1 MSAVKV
7 LARDWVLEVSV
18 GGVWTIVKGLNS
30 ISFSGTKTNAD
41 TTSFDENGWESH
53 LPARRGR
60 SLTVEA
66 FYLEDPSNGARDAGQ
81 SAIEQANEGIGHTG
95 FADFRLISPGFVA
108 RTFEGSV
115 NVSDSIGG
123 TDDPTS
129 FNFGIDVNGLI
140 GKTVLEP
147 AKLTTLTDDLTASL
161 DPTFDP
167 DTYDYT
173 LAATNA
179 EDEVTF
185 TATADGTVSGAGTI
199 PLAVGPNLIQIYVS
213 EAGKATTVYNILV
226 TRA

>member
-7 LARDWVLEVSV
+7 LARDWVLEISV
-18 GGVWTIVKGLNS
+18 GETWTIIKGLNS

-81 SAIEQANEGIGHTG
+81 AAVESANEKIGHNG
-95 FADFRLISPGFVA
+95 FADFRLISPGFVS

-115 NVSDSIGG
+115 NVNDSIGG

-129 FNFGIDVNGLI
+129 FNFEVDVNGLI
-140 GKTVLEP
+140 GKTTLEP
-147 AKLTTLTDDLTASL
+147 AKLTSLSEDLDASL
-161 DPTFDP
+161 SPTFDP
-167 DTYDYT
+167 DVFEYT
-173 LAATNA
+173 LEATNE
-179 EDEVTF
+179 EDEVEIT
-185 TATADGTVSGAGTI
+185 TTADGTVTGDGVI

-213 EAGKATTVYNILV
+213 DTGKATTVYNILI